1 MAEVAVI
8 GAGLMGH
15 ALALVFALGGHQ
27 VRLTDNNPQTLERAP
42 ELMATALAT
51 LTEAGEADSGKDRQW
66 LSTAVR
72 CVPSLADTVKGASLV
87 IEAVVEKP
95 EVKRAV
101 FEQLVPLMAPDAI
114 LASNTSNLDIFPL
127 VPDAL
132 QERTIIAHWYTPP
145 YLCDLVDLCPGPKTK
160 AGMVET
166 VRDMVAAMGKAPVV
180 FKQMVQGY
188 VANRLQAA
196 MQLEVYRLL
205 DEGLVT
211 PKDIDDSVLH
221 GLALRIP
228 ILGIMAKADF
238 TGLLLM
244 QQGQKN
250 RSYTPP
256 VPKGQSEYLDKLIGE
271 GRTGVMAGKGY
282 FDWSD
287 RSPEDLFRERDKKL
301 LALKQALRAIGP
313 MEPKK
318 EGK

>member
-1 MAEVAVI
+1 MAEVAVV

-27 VRLTDNNPQTLERAP
+27 VRLTDNNKETLERAP
-42 ELMATALAT
+42 GLMATALAT
-51 LTEAGEADSGKDRQW
+51 LSEAGEADGTWNRQR
-66 LSTAVR
+66 LSAAVR
-72 CVPSLADTVKGASLV
+72 CVPTLAEAVKGASLV
-87 IEAVVEKP
+87 VEAVVERP
-95 EVKRAV
+95 DVKTAV
-101 FEQLVPLMAPDAI
+101 YEQLQELMDPDAI

-132 QERTIIAHWYTPP
+132 QDRTIIAHWYTPP
-145 YLCDLVDLCPGPKTK
+145 YLCDLVDLCPGPKTRPG
-160 AGMVET
+160 AVET
-166 VRDMVAAMGKAPVV
+166 VRDIVKAMGKAPVV

-244 QQGQKN
+244 QQGMKN

-256 VPKGQSEYLDKLIGE
+256 VPQDRSPSLDKLIDE

-282 FDWSD
+282 FDWGD
-287 RSPEDLFRERDKKL
+287 RSPEELFRERDRKL

-313 MEPKK
+313 ME
-318 EGK
+318 GK

>member
-1 MAEVAVI
+1 MTEVAVV

-15 ALALVFALGGHQ
+15 ALALVFAIGGHQ
-27 VRLTDNNPQTLERAP
+27 VRLTDNNPETLERAP
-42 ELMATALAT
+42 GLMATALAT
-51 LTEAGEADSGKDRQW
+51 LTDAGEVDAAKDRQW

-72 CVPSLADTVKGASLV
+72 CVPDLAETVKGAKLV
-87 IEAVVEKP
+87 VEAIVEKP
-95 EVKRAV
+95 DIKTIVYK
-101 FEQLVPLMAPDAI
+101 QLETMMDPDAI

-145 YLCDLVDLCPGPKTK
+145 YLCDLVDLCPGSKTK
-160 AGMVET
+160 PEAIDT
-166 VRDMVAAMGKAPVV
+166 VRDIVKAMGKAPVV

-256 VPKGQSEYLDKLIGE
+256 VPQGHSEYLDKLIAE

-282 FDWSD
+282 FDWGD
-287 RSPEDLFRERDKKL
+287 QSPEELFRERDRKL
-301 LALKQALRAIGP
+301 LALKQALRKIGP
-313 MEPKK
+313 ME
-318 EGK
+318 GK

>member
-1 MAEVAVI
+1 MAEVAVV

-15 ALALVFALGGHQ
+15 ALALVFALGGHRI
-27 VRLTDNNPQTLERAP
+27 RLTDNNTETLERAP
-42 ELMATALAT
+42 GLMATALAT
-51 LTEAGEADSGKDRQW
+51 LAEAGEADGTWNRQR
-66 LSTAVR
+66 LANAVR
-72 CVPSLADTVKGASLV
+72 CVPSLADTVKGATLV
-87 IEAVVEKP
+87 VEAVVEQP
-95 EVKRAV
+95 DVKRTLYA
-101 FEQLVPLMAPDAI
+101 QLNMMMEPEAI

-127 VPDAL
+127 VPQGL
-132 QERTIIAHWYTPP
+132 QARTIIAHWYTPP
-145 YLCDLVDLCPGPKTK
+145 YLCDLVDLCPGPATK
-160 AGMVET
+160 PGAVET
-166 VRDMVAAMGKAPVV
+166 VRDIVAAMGKAPVV

-196 MQLEVYRLL
+196 MHLEVYRLL

-244 QQGQKN
+244 QQGMKN

-256 VPKGQSEYLDKLIGE
+256 ASRDRSETLDQVIAE

-282 FDWSD
+282 FDWGG
-287 RSPEDLFRERDKKL
+287 RSPEELFRERDRKL

-313 MEPKK
+313 ME
-318 EGK
+318 GT

>member
-1 MAEVAVI
+1 MTDVAVV

-15 ALALVFALGGHQ
+15 ALALVFALGGHE
-27 VRLTDNNPQTLERAP
+27 VRLTDNNPDTLARAP
-42 ELMATALAT
+42 DLMATALAT
-51 LTEAGEADSGKDRQW
+51 LAEAGEADASWNRQR
-66 LSTAVR
+66 LSAAVR
-72 CVPSLADTVKGASLV
+72 CVPSLAETVKDAALV
-87 IEAVVEKP
+87 IEAVVERP
-95 EVKRAV
+95 DVKRMLYD
-101 FEQLVPLMAPDAI
+101 QLQALMAPDAI

-145 YLCDLVDLCPGPKTK
+145 YLCDLVDLCPGPRTK
-160 AGMVET
+160 PGMVET

-211 PKDIDDSVLH
+211 AKDIDDSVLH

-244 QQGQKN
+244 QQGLRN

-256 VPKGQSEYLDKLIGE
+256 EPRGQSESLDALIAE

-282 FDWSD
+282 FDWGG
-287 RSPEDLFRERDKKL
+287 RAPEDLFRERDRKL

-313 MEPKK
+313 ME
-318 EGK
+318 GK

>member
-1 MAEVAVI
+1 MTEVAVV

-27 VRLTDNNPQTLERAP
+27 VRLTDNNPETLARAP
-42 ELMATALAT
+42 DLMATALAT
-51 LTEAGEADSGKDRQW
+51 LAEAGEVDASWNRQK
-66 LSTAVR
+66 LSAAVR
-72 CVPSLADTVKGASLV
+72 CLPSLEETVKDAALV
-87 IEAVVEKP
+87 IEAVVERP
-95 EVKRAV
+95 DVKRSV
-101 FEQLVPLMAPDAI
+101 YEQLQPLMAPDAI

-127 VPDAL
+127 VPEAL

-145 YLCDLVDLCPGPKTK
+145 YLCDLVDLCPGPRTK
-160 AGMVET
+160 PGMLET
-166 VRDMVAAMGKAPVV
+166 VRDMVKAMGKAPVV
-180 FKQMVQGY
+180 FRQMVQGY

-211 PKDIDDSVLH
+211 AKDIDDSVLH

-244 QQGQKN
+244 QQGLKN

-256 VPKGQSEYLDKLIGE
+256 EPRGESETLDKLIAE

-282 FDWSD
+282 FDWGD
-287 RSPEDLFRERDKKL
+287 RSPEDLFRERDRKL

-313 MEPKK
+313 ME
-318 EGK
+318 GT